1 MIELFLIC
9 EIIWGPEKCISPDT
23 MTPLHPKACVWK
35 DTIHLVFERGEYE
48 VIYLRSVDKGETWD
62 EPKNLTINDPAG
74 AILPDITVWGN
85 KVHVVYNNFGSG
97 ADSVMYVRS
106 IDGGTTWEAPR
117 KILRPGHY
125 CTITCRHDTLY
136 LKTNT
141 YVDSPWVVIRSC
153 DGGITWQLLHSFDPS
168 WQGQWQQIEISS
180 SYLHIPTEGLGLPG
194 YIEVYYFYSPD
205 LGNTW
210 VGPIRISPID
220 NWHSFSPC
228 IAVSDTNVYI
238 FWREMMNCP
247 PGSWENINLRKSH
260 NSGHNFSER
269 IILSNFCHS
278 TDRAA
283 YAKDSIVVVVYPDG
297 RENEDYDLWWRA
309 SYDYGNTWTDEERLI
324 YLPGGAVWPE
334 LCGWGDDIYLFWV
347 QIEPD
352 TGNLYHYRIYFKK
365 GTYIDIKEK
374 DKEKDNL
381 KIICPGVLFL
391 PSNIKFFVFEGIKY
405 SLNLIDLNGRKIK
418 VLKEGI
424 GKGLENIY
432 LEDIKEGNYFIVL
445 EADEKILKKKITIL
459 KRRDKR

>member
-168 WQGQWQQIEISS
+168 PGFSEIEMSL
-180 SYLHIPTEGLGLPG
+180 SYLHIPTHK
-194 YIEVYYFYSPD
+194 YVYRTEVFYFYSPD

-220 NWHSFSPC
+220 EWPSQCPS
-228 IAVSDTNVYI
+228 ISVSDTNVYI
-238 FWREMMNCP
+238 FWDESMYCGFGQWYNV
-247 PGSWENINLRKSH
+247 NLRKSH

-269 IILSNFCHS
+269 IILSNYCYS
-278 TDRAA
+278 THIAA

-297 RENEDYDLWWRA
+297 RENEDYDLWWRV

-324 YLPGGAVWPE
+324 YLPGGAVSPE
-334 LCGWGDDIYLFWV
+334 LCGWGNDIYLFWV
-347 QIEPD
+347 QIAD
-352 TGNLYHYRIYFKK
+352 SQKLYFKK
-365 GTYIDIKEK
+365 GTYVDIKENYK
-374 DKEKDNL
+374 KITDL
-381 KIICPGVLFL
+381 KIISSSILFL

-418 VLKEGI
+418 VLKEGM
-424 GKGLENIY
+424 GKGLESIY
-432 LEDIKEGNYFIVL
+432 LENIKEGNYFITL

-459 KRRDKR
+459 KRGDKR